1 MTIKNQKTFLPLV
14 EKPSRYLGTEINSI
28 KKNFDLA
35 KLRFALAFPDL
46 YEIGT
51 SHFGIQIL
59 YNILNSQ
66 DEICAERVFAP
77 GIDMEKYLKADNTPL
92 TSLESRK
99 PLASFDIIGFSL
111 LYELNFTNILT
122 ILDLAKIPFMA
133 NERDE
138 CWPLIIGGG
147 PCTCNPE
154 PVADFF
160 DVIVVGDGEDAIL
173 EISKVWMEWKQH
185 FYPDKAKLL
194 ELLSV
199 IQGVYVPSFF
209 DPLYDASGFQIL
221 KPKRSDYTGVTR
233 AVIDDLDKSD
243 FPTSPVIPF
252 GRPVHDRLRIEI
264 ARGCTR
270 GCRFCQAGMIY
281 RPVRERSVD
290 KLLKLTD
297 LALSSTGYD
306 EVSLLSLST
315 GDYVC
320 IEPLL
325 KSFMEKYADKHIAVS
340 LPSLRADSL
349 TPDLINLVKK
359 VRKTGFTIAVESGS
373 QRLRDV
379 INKNISR
386 QQIIDTVANAF
397 KNGWRIIK
405 LYFMTGLPT
414 ETDDDLHSIVDLV
427 KDVNKIK
434 NKNCH
439 GGKINVSVTTFIP
452 KPHTPFQWASQ
463 ICLEESVEKIKWLKN
478 SLNIPGIQFKWQN
491 PEVSILEGLWAR
503 GDRRLSRLLLSAYK
517 KGCRFDGWSD
527 MFNYGLW
534 KEAIAQD
541 GIDIDFFTTR
551 KRDISEPL
559 PWDHV
564 NINVDKKFLK
574 QEWEKA
580 LKCEATYDC
589 RTGDCNNCGVCD
601 FVNIKPIISEV
612 PEKILDTSSKQN
624 LQPENLKETNYKK
637 FEVSYSKLGEAKY
650 FGHLEVMNIFL
661 RSIKR
666 ADIPVKFSRGFHPK
680 PKISFDDPLPVG
692 MESHEELLYITVP
705 ESINPEEIVT
715 GMNKSLPEG
724 LDILKCRLAPG
735 KSAANLD
742 KNIKYSVTL
751 KEAGFNEKDLID
763 FNSSSQATLSLTSK
777 KGKKIDVNLKSF
789 VVKINIPDQYR
800 LEIILKTINQRK
812 LRPLEVIK
820 KIFNLT
826 DENLSNA
833 IIIKKGFSP

>member
-1 MTIKNQKTFLPLV
+1 MTIKNPKALLPLV

-28 KKNFDLA
+28 KKNFDLV

-46 YEIGT
+46 YEIGM

-77 GIDMEKYLKADNTPL
+77 GIDMEKQLKIHNMPL

-111 LYELNFTNILT
+111 LYELNFTNIFT
-122 ILDLAKIPFMA
+122 MLDLAKIPFMA
-133 NERDE
+133 KERD
-138 CWPLIIGGG
+138 WFQPLINGGG

-160 DVIVVGDGEDAIL
+160 DVIVVGDGEHVIL
-173 EISKVWMEWKQH
+173 EISKVWMEWKQN
-185 FYPDKAKLL
+185 FYPDKTKLL
-194 ELLSV
+194 EQLSV

-209 DPLYDASGFQIL
+209 DPMYDASGFQIL
-221 KPKRSDYTGVTR
+221 TPKRPDYTDVTR
-233 AVIDDLDKSD
+233 AVINDLDKAD
-243 FPTSPVIPF
+243 FPTSPVVPF

-281 RPVRERSVD
+281 RPVRERSFD
-290 KLLKLTD
+290 KLLKLAD

-340 LPSLRADSL
+340 FPSLRAGTL
-349 TPDLINLVKK
+349 TPDLISLVKK

-386 QQIIDTVANAF
+386 QEIIDTVSNAF
-397 KNGWRIIK
+397 NNGWRIIK
-405 LYFMTGLPT
+405 LYFMIGLPT

-427 KDVNKIK
+427 KDVRKTK
-434 NKNCH
+434 NKLGH

-463 ICLEESVEKIKWLKN
+463 IFLEESVKKINWLKS
-478 SLNIPGIQFKWQN
+478 SLNMPGIQFKWQN
-491 PEVSILEGLWAR
+491 PETSILEGLFAR

-527 MFNYGLW
+527 MFNYRLW
-534 KEAIAQD
+534 QEAIAQES
-541 GIDIDFFTTR
+541 IDIDFFTTR

-559 PWDHV
+559 PWDHI
-564 NINVDKKFLK
+564 NINVNKKFLK

-589 RTGDCNNCGVCD
+589 RTGDCNKCGVCD
-601 FVNIKPIISEV
+601 FVHIKPIISEV
-612 PEKILDTSSKQN
+612 PEKILDTSLKQD
-624 LQPENLKETNYKK
+624 LQSENLNETNYKK
-637 FEVSYSKLGEAKY
+637 LEVSYSKLGEAKY
-650 FGHLEVMNIFL
+650 LGHLEIMNIFL

-666 ADIPVKFSRGFHPK
+666 AGIPVKFSSGFHPK

-692 MESHEELLYITVP
+692 MESHEEFLYITVS
-705 ESINPEEIVT
+705 ESINPEKIVN
-715 GMNKSLPEG
+715 GMNKKLPEG
-724 LDILKCRLAPG
+724 LDILGCRPAPG
-735 KSAANLD
+735 KSAVNLD
-742 KNIKYSVTL
+742 KNIKYSVNL
-751 KEAGFNEKDLID
+751 QEAGFNKKDLIN
-763 FNSSSQATLSLTSK
+763 FNSSFQTTLSLTSK
-777 KGKKIDVNLKSF
+777 KGKKIDINLKDF
-789 VVKINIPDQYR
+789 VVKITIFDQYS
-800 LEIILKTINQRK
+800 LEIILKTISQRK

-820 KIFNLT
+820 KVFNLT
-826 DENLSNA
+826 NENLSKA
-833 IIIKKGFSP
+833 IVVKKGFLP